1 MEYDFSNCTL
11 CPRKCGADRLNGTG
25 FCGGGKEIRAA
36 KAYRH
41 MWEEPCL
48 SGTNGSGTVFFS
60 GCGLRCV
67 FCQNYKIS
75 AENAGKEITP
85 SRLGEIFLELQ
96 QQGAHN
102 INLVTAGH
110 YVPQVITALDNI
122 KHKLDI
128 PVAYNSGGYELV
140 STLKMLE
147 GYIDIYLPDFKYY
160 DNEIAAKYSS
170 APDYREIA
178 CEALEEMYRQVG
190 APQYSED
197 GLLKKGMIVRHLI
210 LPTHRHDSIN
220 VFEELKRRF
229 GTEKILVS
237 LMRQYTPF
245 YHSSEF
251 KELTR
256 KVYAFEY
263 DSVLAKINEL
273 GFSGFVQDKT
283 AADEEYIPDFD
294 FVGI

>member
-48 SGTNGSGTVFFS
+48 SGKNGSGTVFFS

-75 AENAGKEITP
+75 AENTGKEITP

-96 QQGAHN
+96 EQGAHN

-110 YVPQVITALDNI
+110 YVPQVITALDGV
-122 KHKLDI
+122 KHKLEI

-160 DNEIAAKYSS
+160 DNELAAKYSS
-170 APDYREIA
+170 APDYRQVV

-190 APQYSED
+190 APQYGVD

-210 LPTHRHDSIN
+210 LPTHRHDSIK

-251 KELTR
+251 KELNR
-256 KVYAFEY
+256 KVCAFEY
-263 DSVLAKINEL
+263 NSVLSKINEM
-273 GFSGFVQDKT
+273 GFNGFVQGK
-283 AADEEYIPDFD
+283 ASAEQEYIPDFD
-294 FVGI
+294 FKGI